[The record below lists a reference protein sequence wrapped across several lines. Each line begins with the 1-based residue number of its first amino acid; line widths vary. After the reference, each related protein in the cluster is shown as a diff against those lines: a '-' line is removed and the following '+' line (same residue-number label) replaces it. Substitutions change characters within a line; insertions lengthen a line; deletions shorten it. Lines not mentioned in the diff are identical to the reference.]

1 MRELTIINQTLPIID
16 INFDEVKKDLN
27 EQLQQYKSLVV
38 TEESLTMCK
47 ANQKGLAGL
56 KGKVD
61 TYRKDIKKTMSE
73 PIAAFEVKCKEL
85 VSLIES
91 AEQPLKDGIKVFD
104 DLKREEKRRSAQMI
118 IVKSIVDHGLTEK
131 YASQLTVLDKY
142 TNLTSKESE
151 VREDVEQ
158 RSFILLG
165 EQSKEL
171 ELLELIQD
179 AIDTAN
185 KRIKRQLGL
194 AEFKRYIDNGMSTK
208 DVIQMINANT
218 ERIYEAENPKPVEVV
233 EFVEVVEEVVVPVVE
248 VEFIPEPV
256 IEPTVEF
263 VKLVEAVEESPK
275 AETMWLVEMSITGT
289 TSQFAALK
297 QFMLGN
303 GIVYKANNQKVVE

>member
-38 TEESLTMCK
+38 TEDSLTMCK

-104 DLKREEKRRSAQMI
+104 DLKREEKRQSALTI
-118 IVKSIVDHGLTEK
+118 IAETIIKHGISAK

-142 TNLTSKESE
+142 TNLTAKVSE
-151 VREDVEQ
+151 VTEDIEQ
-158 RSFILLG
+158 RAFILLG

-218 ERIYEAENPKPVEVV
+218 ERIFEAENPKPVEVV
-233 EFVEVVEEVVVPVVE
+233 EEVIVPVVE
-248 VEFIPEPV
+248 VEVIPDPV
-256 IEPTVEF
+256 VEQPKP
-263 VKLVEAVEESPK
+263 VVEVIPVFVEETPK
-275 AETMWLVEMSITGT
+275 AETMWSVEMNIVGT
-289 TSQFAALK
+289 ASQFGALK
-297 QFMLGN
+297 QFMLSN
-303 GIVYKANNQKVVE
+303 SITYKANSQKVVE

>member
-165 EQSKEL
+165 EQNKEL

-208 DVIQMINANT
+208 DVIQMINNNA
-218 ERIYEAENPKPVEVV
+218 ERIDEAENPKPVEVV
-233 EFVEVVEEVVVPVVE
+233 EEVIVPVVE
-248 VEFIPEPV
+248 VEVIPDPV
-256 IEPTVEF
+256 IEQLQPVIEIPKP
-263 VKLVEAVEESPK
+263 VYVEETPK
-275 AETMWLVEMSITGT
+275 AETMWSVEMNITGT
-289 TSQFAALK
+289 ASQFAALK
-297 QFMLGN
+297 QFMLAN
-303 GIVYKANNQKVVE
+303 SITYKANSQKVVE

>member
-73 PIAAFEVKCKEL
+73 PIAAFETKCKEL

-91 AEQPLKDGIKVFD
+91 VEQPLKDGIKVFD

-165 EQSKEL
+165 EQNKEL

-208 DVIQMINANT
+208 DVIQMINNNA
-218 ERIYEAENPKPVEVV
+218 ERIDEAENPKPVEVV
-233 EFVEVVEEVVVPVVE
+233 EEVIVPVVE
-248 VEFIPEPV
+248 VEVIPDPV
-256 IEPTVEF
+256 IEQLQPVIEIPKP
-263 VKLVEAVEESPK
+263 VYVEETPK
-275 AETMWLVEMSITGT
+275 AETMWSVEMNITGT
-289 TSQFAALK
+289 ASQFAALK
-297 QFMLGN
+297 QFMLAN
-303 GIVYKANNQKVVE
+303 SITYKANSQKVVE